1 MKISCPLKVLL
12 RKLLVRN
19 LETITF
25 FAGDSHKKPF
35 FIHKRLQFKVNKKR
49 KMTVIF
55 HYFLQ
60 SGQINKFLHLKL
72 DKSCQNNIV

>member
-35 FIHKRLQFKVNKKR
+35 FIHKRLQFKVNKKNDGNFSLLSAIR
-49 KMTVIF
+49 
-55 HYFLQ
+55 
-60 SGQINKFLHLKL
+60 SN
-72 DKSCQNNIV
+72 